1 MTVRFNGLSP
11 VMCVVG
17 SMACY
22 ETYNAIQSWARP
34 TLVSALWPC
43 DALVS
48 APLCQDVW
56 SSKIRQ
62 DKITDNPKCRNHV
75 MVNEETDKSV
85 RANRVMLG

>member
-22 ETYNAIQSWARP
+22 ETYNAIQSRARP

-48 APLCQDVW
+48 DV
-56 SSKIRQ
+56 SRCLVIKNKTRQ
-62 DKITDNPKCRNHV
+62 NN
-75 MVNEETDKSV
+75 
-85 RANRVMLG
+85 